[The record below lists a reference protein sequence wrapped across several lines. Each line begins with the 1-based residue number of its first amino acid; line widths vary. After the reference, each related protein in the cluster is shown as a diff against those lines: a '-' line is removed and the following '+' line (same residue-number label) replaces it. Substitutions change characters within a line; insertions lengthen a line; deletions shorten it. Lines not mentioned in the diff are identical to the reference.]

1 MEIVTIILEILKYI
15 LPAIVVLIATHLVV
29 KKFLDNQLRKIS
41 LEMRMQQQN
50 NLTPIRLQ
58 AYERAILFLERI
70 TPSNIVMR
78 INNPSMSASE
88 LHQELLK
95 TIRAEYEH
103 NLTQQVYI
111 SKMGWTAVKRA
122 KEETIKIINISST
135 KINSTANGL
144 ELRKAILDAEMSLE
158 NIPTQIAIDMLKEE
172 VRAYF

>member
-1 MEIVTIILEILKYI
+1 MEIVNTILEILKYTI
-15 LPAIVVLIATHLVV
+15 PAIIVLIATHSVV

-70 TPSNIVMR
+70 TPSNLVMR
-78 INNPSMSASE
+78 INNPNLSSGE

-111 SKMGWTAVKRA
+111 SKMGWSAVKRA
-122 KEETIKIINISST
+122 KEETIKIINITST
-135 KINSTANGL
+135 KINSSSNGL
-144 ELRKAILDAEMSLE
+144 EFRKAILDAEAQLE
-158 NIPTQIAIDMLKEE
+158 NVPTQIAIDMLKDE

>member
-1 MEIVTIILEILKYI
+1 MEIVNTILEILKYTI
-15 LPAIVVLIATHLVV
+15 PAIIVLIATHSVV

-58 AYERAILFLERI
+58 AYERAILLLERI
-70 TPSNIVMR
+70 TPSNLVMR
-78 INNPSMSASE
+78 LNNPNLTAGE

-111 SKMGWTAVKRA
+111 SKMGWSAVKRA
-122 KEETIKIINISST
+122 KEETIKIINIAST
-135 KINSTANGL
+135 KVNSAGSGL
-144 ELRKAILDAEMSLE
+144 DFRKAILDAEMQLE
-158 NIPTQIAIDMLKEE
+158 NIPTQIAIDMLKDE

>member
-1 MEIVTIILEILKYI
+1 MEIVNTILEILKYI
-15 LPAIVVLIATHLVV
+15 LPAIIVLIATHLVV

-41 LEMRMQQQN
+41 IEMRMQQQN

-70 TPSNIVMR
+70 TPSNLVMR
-78 INNPSMSASE
+78 INNPSLSAGE

-95 TIRAEYEH
+95 TIRAEFEH

-111 SKMGWTAVKRA
+111 SKIGWTAVKRA
-122 KEETIKIINISST
+122 KEETIKIINISAT
-135 KINSTANGL
+135 KTNSSASGL
-144 ELRKAILDAEMSLE
+144 DLRKAILDAEMNLE
-158 NIPTQIAIDMLKEE
+158 NVPTQIAIDMLKEE